1 MEKETFR
8 KLLNTNLLPLAFV
21 GDSVHTLYIREHVLS
36 APTLKIENYHT
47 ITSKHCKA
55 AAQAKALEAI
65 MPILNEEEQEIVRR
79 GRNAKPKHQAKN
91 ASSAEYSFATAFEVL
106 IGWLYLSNQQE
117 RLQEILKQAAQAV
130 EKGN

>member
-1 MEKETFR
+1 M
-8 KLLNTNLLPLAFV
+8 
-21 GDSVHTLYIREHVLS
+21 
-36 APTLKIENYHT
+36 
-47 ITSKHCKA
+47 
-55 AAQAKALEAI
+55 
-65 MPILNEEEQEIVRR
+65 RR

-117 RLQEILKQAAQAV
+117 RLQEILKQAAQAI